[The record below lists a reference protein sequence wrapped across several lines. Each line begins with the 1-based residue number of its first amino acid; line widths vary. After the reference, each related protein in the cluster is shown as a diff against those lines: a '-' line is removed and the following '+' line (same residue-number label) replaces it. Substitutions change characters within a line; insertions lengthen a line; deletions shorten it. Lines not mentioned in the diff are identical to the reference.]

1 MTRYVLSTLA
11 QQTPGRRFPRMRP
24 MDQPADPKKDNSKML
39 DSNIK
44 EFIAAARQHLL
55 GLLPPEAPHTIS
67 VARTLH

>member
-1 MTRYVLSTLA
+1 
-11 QQTPGRRFPRMRP
+11 